1 MSSLPPL
8 DVHADKMLPT
18 VYRRSDIVRPATV
31 AGRQTLQRP
40 SDGQIIAMNNS
51 RINSDYS
58 NLRRNSPAAAAPG
71 TSCPKGMIIDV
82 WV

>member
-8 DVHADKMLPT
+8 DVHADKMLPM
-18 VYRRSDIVRPATV
+18 VYRRSDIVRSATV
-31 AGRQTLQRP
+31 VGRQTLQRS
-40 SDGQIIAMNNS
+40 SDGQIIAMNNG
-51 RINSDYS
+51 RINIDYS
-58 NLRRNSPAAAAPG
+58 NLRCNSPAAAAPG